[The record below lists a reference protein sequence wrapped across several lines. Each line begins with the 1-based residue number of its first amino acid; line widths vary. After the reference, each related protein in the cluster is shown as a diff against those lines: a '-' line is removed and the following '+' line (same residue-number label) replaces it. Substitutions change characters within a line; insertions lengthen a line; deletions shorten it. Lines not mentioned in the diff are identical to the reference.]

1 MWPLYVGGFMGPFGG
16 AMVNAMLP
24 ELAASLGTSV
34 GTAAT
39 AVTWYMIPFSTLMLV
54 SGTVGAR
61 FGLARAI
68 RVAFITYAV
77 ASAICVVATAPVP
90 FLGGRMLQGAANAF
104 TTPLLLALIAEL
116 VPPQRLGR
124 ALGTYAACGAAGQ
137 AFAPF
142 VGGVAAG
149 VDYRWAFGLS
159 AVAAVTLAAITPAGR
174 AAFSSSDAR
183 GAASAPGASG
193 ASGAASSVHAAGAS
207 SASGAGSRPSV
218 PGPRWREL
226 LNPRLALACLTGFAG
241 QFTATAVM
249 LVAALTASDRFEL
262 EPAARGVVVAT
273 FGMAG
278 FVSGRSIGK
287 LADRVGTTRTGIRA
301 LLLLGAAA
309 LALPLAPW
317 VVALVAAVALAGVG
331 ATSTRVLTNT
341 LSMQST
347 PSNPAGATSVAL
359 AVSFVGSALT
369 PFLLPLYHWRPET
382 VGVIPLVLCFVAV
395 AMVHFRGD
403 SGSSA
408 MPSVRSDA
416 PSA

>member
-24 ELAASLGTSV
+24 ELAAGLGTSV

-159 AVAAVTLAAITPAGR
+159 AVAAVTLAAITPTGR
-174 AAFSSSDAR
+174 AAF
-183 GAASAPGASG
+183 GASG
-193 ASGAASSVHAAGAS
+193 ARGVA
-207 SASGAGSRPSV
+207 SASGAAGAAGKNSRPSV
-218 PGPRWREL
+218 PGLRWREL

-369 PFLLPLYHWRPET
+369 PVPPPALPLAPRDGGRHPACALLR
-382 VGVIPLVLCFVAV
+382 
-395 AMVHFRGD
+395 RGGD
-403 SGSSA
+403 GA
-408 MPSVRSDA
+408 FPRGLGLLGYA
-416 PSA
+416 ERAF

>member
-159 AVAAVTLAAITPAGR
+159 AVAAVTLAAITPTGR
-174 AAFSSSDAR
+174 AAF
-183 GAASAPGASG
+183 GASG
-193 ASGAASSVHAAGAS
+193 ARGVA
-207 SASGAGSRPSV
+207 SASGAAGAAGKNSRPSV
-218 PGPRWREL
+218 PGLRWREL

-278 FVSGRSIGK
+278 SVSGRSIGK

-408 MPSVRSDA
+408 RPSVRSDA

>member
-24 ELAASLGTSV
+24 ELAAGLGTSV

-159 AVAAVTLAAITPAGR
+159 AVAAVTLAAITPTGR
-174 AAFSSSDAR
+174 AAFGASDAI
-183 GAASAPGASG
+183 
-193 ASGAASSVHAAGAS
+193 HAT

-218 PGPRWREL
+218 SGPHWREL
-226 LNPRLALACLTGFAG
+226 LNPRLELACLTGFAG
-241 QFTATAVM
+241 QFTTTAVM
-249 LVAALTASDRFEL
+249 LLAALTASDRFGL
-262 EPAARGVVVAT
+262 EPEARGVVVAT

-301 LLLLGAAA
+301 LLLLGAAT
-309 LALPLAPW
+309 LSLPLAPW
-317 VVALVAAVALAGVG
+317 VGALVAAVALAGVG

-369 PFLLPLYHWRPET
+369 PVPPPALPLAPRDGGRHPACALLR
-382 VGVIPLVLCFVAV
+382 
-395 AMVHFRGD
+395 RGGD
-403 SGSSA
+403 GA
-408 MPSVRSDA
+408 FPRGLGLLG
-416 PSA
+416 

>member
-24 ELAASLGTSV
+24 ELAAGLGTSV

-159 AVAAVTLAAITPAGR
+159 AVAAVTLAAITPTGR
-174 AAFSSSDAR
+174 AAF
-183 GAASAPGASG
+183 GASG
-193 ASGAASSVHAAGAS
+193 ARGVA
-207 SASGAGSRPSV
+207 SASGAAGAAGKNSRPSV
-218 PGPRWREL
+218 PGLRWREL

-278 FVSGRSIGK
+278 SVSGRSIGK

>member
-24 ELAASLGTSV
+24 ELAAGLGTSV

-159 AVAAVTLAAITPAGR
+159 AVAAVTLAAITPTGR
-174 AAFSSSDAR
+174 AAF
-183 GAASAPGASG
+183 GASG
-193 ASGAASSVHAAGAS
+193 ARGVA
-207 SASGAGSRPSV
+207 SASGAAGAAGKNSRPSV
-218 PGPRWREL
+218 PGLRWREL

-278 FVSGRSIGK
+278 SVSGRSIGK

-408 MPSVRSDA
+408 RPSVRSDA

>member
-24 ELAASLGTSV
+24 ELAAGLGTSV

-61 FGLARAI
+61 FGLAHAI

-159 AVAAVTLAAITPAGR
+159 AVAAVTLAAITPTGR
-174 AAFSSSDAR
+174 AAF
-183 GAASAPGASG
+183 GASG
-193 ASGAASSVHAAGAS
+193 ARGVA
-207 SASGAGSRPSV
+207 SASGAAGAAGAAGKNSRPSV
-218 PGPRWREL
+218 PGRRWREL

>member
-24 ELAASLGTSV
+24 ELAAGLGTSV

-159 AVAAVTLAAITPAGR
+159 AVAAVTLAAITPTGR
-174 AAFSSSDAR
+174 AAF
-183 GAASAPGASG
+183 GASG
-193 ASGAASSVHAAGAS
+193 ARGVA
-207 SASGAGSRPSV
+207 SASGAAGAAGKNSRPSV
-218 PGPRWREL
+218 PGLRWREL

>member
-1 MWPLYVGGFMGPFGG
+1 
-16 AMVNAMLP
+16 
-24 ELAASLGTSV
+24 
-34 GTAAT
+34 
-39 AVTWYMIPFSTLMLV
+39 
-54 SGTVGAR
+54 
-61 FGLARAI
+61 
-68 RVAFITYAV
+68 
-77 ASAICVVATAPVP
+77 
-90 FLGGRMLQGAANAF
+90 MLQGAANAF

-159 AVAAVTLAAITPAGR
+159 AVAAVTLAAITPTGR
-174 AAFSSSDAR
+174 AAF
-183 GAASAPGASG
+183 GASG
-193 ASGAASSVHAAGAS
+193 ARGVA
-207 SASGAGSRPSV
+207 SASGAAGAAGKNSRPSV
-218 PGPRWREL
+218 PGLRWREL